1 MYDLLRE
8 EYFPDIP
15 VVRRFGKGGRRGIGR
30 ERGGGGRKENKIKDK
45 NWVRGLYEEVGSEKK
60 VSWKGRR
67 E

>member
-30 ERGGGGRKENKIKDK
+30 ERGGG
-45 NWVRGLYEEVGSEKK
+45 SEGKQNQ
-60 VSWKGRR
+60 R
-67 E
+67 